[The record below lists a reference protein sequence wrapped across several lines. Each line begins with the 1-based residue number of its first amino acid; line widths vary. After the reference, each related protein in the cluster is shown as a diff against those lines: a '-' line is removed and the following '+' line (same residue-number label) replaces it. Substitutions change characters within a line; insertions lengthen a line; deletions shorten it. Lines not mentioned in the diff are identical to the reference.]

1 MKWEEGY
8 SVVLAQR
15 KKRKDGPIKRLTS
28 SIFYGIF
35 NTVSSVNI
43 PHNSWDFR
51 LMDRYT
57 YKTVASMTESNLF
70 MRGMLS
76 WPGTKTATIEFE
88 RKERIKWTTKYNL
101 WKSWNYAWDGF
112 TSFSDVPL
120 RFWSYL
126 GLMIASFSFI
136 YGVFIVLKTVITWV
150 ETPGFASTI
159 VVVLFLGGIQLMS
172 IGIMGEYIGRIFME
186 TKKRPRYLVK
196 NTIGFDEKK
205 D

>member
-1 MKWEEGY
+1 
-8 SVVLAQR
+8 
-15 KKRKDGPIKRLTS
+15 
-28 SIFYGIF
+28 
-35 NTVSSVNI
+35 
-43 PHNSWDFR
+43 
-51 LMDRYT
+51 
-57 YKTVASMTESNLF
+57 
-70 MRGMLS
+70 
-76 WPGTKTATIEFE
+76 
-88 RKERIKWTTKYNL
+88 
-101 WKSWNYAWDGF
+101 
-112 TSFSDVPL
+112 
-120 RFWSYL
+120 
-126 GLMIASFSFI
+126 MIASFSFI